1 MKHTLVYLAVV
12 LAVFLFPAAKGDAPR
27 ASEEKH
33 LHDDAHHDEDGHEDA
48 HHDEDGHEDEHG
60 HEGGDTR
67 YSGKIGEYEI
77 SIMQHGEI
85 APHGEAHFDIVLS
98 SHPKAPKAIRV
109 WIGDRSASGSVKS
122 RAGKGHSPGEYH
134 ALVEVPDELSEGSK
148 LWVEI
153 QGSGSKKRGAFELK

>member
-1 MKHTLVYLAVV
+1 MKHALVYLAVV

-33 LHDDAHHDEDGHEDA
+33 LQGDAHHDEDDHEGD
-48 HHDEDGHEDEHG
+48 HGDEHG

-67 YSGKIGEYEI
+67 YSGKIGDYEI
-77 SIMQHGEI
+77 SIMQHGDI

-98 SHPKAPKAIRV
+98 SHPKAPKAIRL
-109 WIGDRSASGSVKS
+109 WIGDRSARGSVKS

-153 QGSGSKKRGAFELK
+153 QGSGSKKKGAFELK